1 MSSIDKSFTYIK
13 YDGLNL
19 FITETPNDSTLD
31 SFISKLKKQNI
42 KHVVRLCGPTYNHNL
57 ISQSDINFYDWEF
70 SDGTVPSKD
79 IIDKWNELVKLNEP
93 ILVHCIAGLGRAP
106 LLVTISLIEK
116 KMEQLD
122 AIHFVREKR
131 PGALNSKQINWLIN
145 YKPKKTSFF
154 NKFFGK

>member
-31 SFISKLKKQNI
+31 NFISKLKKYNI
-42 KHVVRLCGPTYNHNL
+42 KHVVRLCGSTYNYNL
-57 ISQSDINFYDWEF
+57 ITQSDIKFYDWEF
-70 SDGTVPSKD
+70 SDGTIPSKE
-79 IIDKWNELVKLNEP
+79 IIDNWNKLVKLNEH

-116 KMEQLD
+116 KMDQLD

-131 PGALNSKQINWLIN
+131 QGSLNSKQIDWLVK
-145 YKPKKTSFF
+145 YKPNKKSLF
-154 NKFFGK
+154 NKLFGS